1 MASTCTASIFFDMGT
16 VTPLFL
22 ATVMKDSSKF
32 LKRASHRH
40 SAASPSVNSV
50 LVVIALIAAAIKLSP
65 LQTSDLYCL
74 AHRMEG
80 ACNKYPERLFFL
92 VELDDSI
99 VTFQLHNFLDK
110 ATDLK

>member
-1 MASTCTASIFFDMGT
+1 MAYTCTASIYFAMGT

-80 ACNKYPERLFFL
+80 ACNKYPERLFFWL
-92 VELDDSI
+92 NWMTPLLLFSFTI
-99 VTFQLHNFLDK
+99 SWIRPLI
-110 ATDLK
+110 